1 MAVMMLSMMSI
12 DINKELLNKNSQSI
26 AMALITNI
34 RK

>member
-12 DINKELLNKNSQSI
+12 DINKELLNKNGQSI
-26 AMALITNI
+26 AMALITNF